1 MSFFAPELAVDRMSL
16 PMSEGNY
23 WTSNPVGGVMFEIL
37 LPPPGDVGVADLV
50 AVVAFLVSYVAAR
63 AERTL

>member
-1 MSFFAPELAVDRMSL
+1 MSL